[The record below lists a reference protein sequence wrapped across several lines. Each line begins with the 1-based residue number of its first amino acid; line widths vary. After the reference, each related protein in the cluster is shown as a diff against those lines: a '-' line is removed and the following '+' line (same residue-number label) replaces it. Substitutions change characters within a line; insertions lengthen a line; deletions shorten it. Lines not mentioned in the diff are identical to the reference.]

1 MLILRPEATKLN
13 EIGIQ
18 DSEIGEGVKLTT
30 QEILRF
36 SNEYSQYSNYL
47 ILKISNSLRENYLPS
62 IPLES
67 LKVLTRRALVPI
79 IHFYWNFLLRINH
92 FSKLNSDVF
101 VAENKI
107 ALESCSKPEDFE
119 VKAISLEWNEWML
132 GYLAPIWNFQILKE
146 IEEQDSSKD
155 QKSNINSSKNFLFS
169 LGNRKGFWI
178 RLIQYIEKITN
189 RYSFFSKFPILT
201 FANAEPSLR
210 IRGMYIFFFRRLYKS
225 FSLNEC
231 SIDIYLRK
239 NIFISEKIQNIK
251 FSEYLSEIGLSENQ
265 IVKSYQLFENFIIH
279 HYPAQFLEGIANNLS
294 KASELFIKNDRKYL
308 FSSGD
313 GDTYSAFSIAYAKGN
328 DFKIVKAQHG
338 GHYGYFKDNRPALDI
353 ELPSVDIFL
362 TWGWTRMHE
371 GKQLEH
377 IKCIPLPSPWLSE
390 RRKYLKRKKHS
401 TLREYDLL
409 WMPQMMK
416 RFTGA
421 PQGASS
427 IRRDVINQFSE
438 FMLAIAN
445 SLVKNKTKTFIKPFN
460 QLSISLMSDTYKII
474 NDIGKEIITLSK
486 TYDKGLSIELVSKAS
501 IVLWDQPGTG
511 FLECLDSGI
520 PTLVIWDRMYNE
532 EEEWTKSDFD
542 EMESV
547 GIIHRTTDGLIK
559 EINTILL
566 NPNKW
571 MENEDRRNIR
581 ESFCNKYALSSDT
594 WRSEWIDFLK
604 NLE

>member
-189 RYSFFSKFPILT
+189 RYSFF
-201 FANAEPSLR
+201 
-210 IRGMYIFFFRRLYKS
+210 
-225 FSLNEC
+225 
-231 SIDIYLRK
+231 
-239 NIFISEKIQNIK
+239 
-251 FSEYLSEIGLSENQ
+251 
-265 IVKSYQLFENFIIH
+265 
-279 HYPAQFLEGIANNLS
+279 
-294 KASELFIKNDRKYL
+294 
-308 FSSGD
+308 
-313 GDTYSAFSIAYAKGN
+313 
-328 DFKIVKAQHG
+328 FKIS
-338 GHYGYFKDNRPALDI
+338 N
-353 ELPSVDIFL
+353 
-362 TWGWTRMHE
+362 
-371 GKQLEH
+371 
-377 IKCIPLPSPWLSE
+377 
-390 RRKYLKRKKHS
+390 
-401 TLREYDLL
+401 
-409 WMPQMMK
+409 
-416 RFTGA
+416 
-421 PQGASS
+421 
-427 IRRDVINQFSE
+427 IN
-438 FMLAIAN
+438 L
-445 SLVKNKTKTFIKPFN
+445 
-460 QLSISLMSDTYKII
+460 
-474 NDIGKEIITLSK
+474 
-486 TYDKGLSIELVSKAS
+486 
-501 IVLWDQPGTG
+501 
-511 FLECLDSGI
+511 C
-520 PTLVIWDRMYNE
+520 
-532 EEEWTKSDFD
+532 
-542 EMESV
+542 
-547 GIIHRTTDGLIK
+547 
-559 EINTILL
+559 
-566 NPNKW
+566 
-571 MENEDRRNIR
+571 
-581 ESFCNKYALSSDT
+581 
-594 WRSEWIDFLK
+594 
-604 NLE
+604 